1 MVSGIKTERTAG
13 GGACSTAETKK
24 PRLGRACKYALRFQ
38 LTVRALHGNN
48 GDPQMLRQR
57 PLGGKPRPG
66 GQSTAENV
74 RPDPAAQVFIE
85 GERTP
90 FLHGVSQHSGTS
102 RMGWEKRPGKGDPAG
117 AE

>member
-1 MVSGIKTERTAG
+1 
-13 GGACSTAETKK
+13 
-24 PRLGRACKYALRFQ
+24 
-38 LTVRALHGNN
+38 
-48 GDPQMLRQR
+48 MLRQR

-74 RPDPAAQVFIE
+74 RPDAAAQVFIE